1 MFGIIKV
8 MFLNKDITE
17 GVMRNQGIKQ
27 LLIVF
32 TLTLSC
38 LLFVFHHR
46 LSAAE
51 NTGKESNVF
60 TLGEIEVRDKTEINK
75 NTTVEKIS
83 SKEMEEFSRDR
94 LPDALNLIPGVTV
107 TGGGR
112 RNEKGIYVR
121 GFGPSRVPV
130 FLDGIPIYVP
140 YDRTFDYDR
149 FITFDLSEIVVSK
162 GFTSVLYGPN
172 TMGGAINMV
181 SKKPV
186 KPFEGNAGAG
196 FGSGNTY
203 YGYTNVGTNQKKWYL
218 QAGASYYNRDYY
230 PMSSRFSSTTR
241 QGGSERKKSYSEDE
255 KVNFKVGFTPFE
267 GHEYAFGYINQQGEK
282 GSPPDVRP
290 NGDNK
295 FWLWPKWDKETYYLT
310 TNTPLGD
317 KSYVKARLYYDK
329 FENRLDF
336 FTDSNYSI
344 PDRSFGERS
353 YYDDWTVGG
362 SIEGGTTFIP
372 RNNLKAAFHYKRDTH
387 KERNR
392 VGADGATEPWQRSDD
407 LIMSFGIEDTIDIT
421 KKFYA
426 IAGVSYD
433 RIEGLRAR
441 EWIQDKKGQP
451 CHWFNFL
458 TDTVTSWNPQLGL
471 FYLVSDTGKLHAS
484 VAKKTRAPSM
494 KEKFSGGFGTKL
506 ANPGLEPEESI
517 NYEIGYED
525 VFQKKLRVKT
535 TVFYNDITDAIISYK
550 FTAGPN
556 AGMTQN
562 QNLGRVKQY
571 GIEAEGIISIT
582 KDLEGGLNYTY
593 LDRNNATPSSR
604 GPSAFTKMTD
614 VPEHKFFSYA
624 KYMTPFLDGLSLFG
638 SLEYNTYRWS
648 SDNDKAGCF
657 ALVNLK
663 ASYNIKK
670 GLTVEA
676 GVNNLFDR
684 YYEYTVGYPE
694 PGRILFANM
703 RYSF

>member
-1 MFGIIKV
+1 MGFLIKDLTKGY
-8 MFLNKDITE
+8 MKNYC
-17 GVMRNQGIKQ
+17 IKQ
-27 LLIVF
+27 LLTMFV
-32 TLTLSC
+32 LTLSC
-38 LLFVFHHR
+38 LFFVFYPT

-51 NTGKESNVF
+51 DAEGKKKDSSNVF
-60 TLGEIEVRDKTEINK
+60 TLGEIEVRDKTEVNK
-75 NTTVEKIS
+75 NITVEKITS
-83 SKEMEEFSRDR
+83 EEMEEFSRDR
-94 LPDALNLIPGVTV
+94 LPDALDLIPGVTI

-181 SKKPV
+181 SKRPV
-186 KPFEGNAGAG
+186 KPFEGNAGIG
-196 FGSGNTY
+196 YGSGNTY
-203 YGYTNVGTNQKKWYL
+203 YGYTNIGTNQRKWYL

-230 PMSSRFSSTTR
+230 PMPGKFSSTIR
-241 QGGSERKKSYSEDE
+241 QGNDERRKSYSEDE
-255 KVNFKVGFTPFE
+255 KVNFKVGLTPAE
-267 GHEYAFGYINQQGEK
+267 GHEYAFGYINQHGKK

-295 FWLWPKWDKETYYLT
+295 FWEWPKWDKETYYLT
-310 TNTPLGD
+310 TNTPLGE

-329 FENRLDF
+329 FENWLDM

-362 SIEGGTTFIP
+362 SVEAGTTLIP
-372 RNNLKAAFHYKRDTH
+372 RNNIKAAFHYKRDTH

-392 VGADGATEPWQRSDD
+392 MGSTAKKNVYAPEPWQRSDD
-407 LIMSFGIEDTIDIT
+407 LIMSTGIEDTIDIT

-433 RIEGLRAR
+433 RVEGLRAR
-441 EWIQDKKGQP
+441 EWDPGKVPGG
-451 CHWFNFL
+451 WYNFE

-494 KEKFSGGFGTKL
+494 KDKFSGGFGTKL
-506 ANPGLEPEESI
+506 ANPGLKPEESI

-525 VFQKKLRVKT
+525 VFLKKVRIKT
-535 TVFYNDITDAIISYK
+535 ALFYNDITDAIQSYK
-550 FTAGPN
+550 FTSGPN

-562 QNLGRVKQY
+562 QNVGKVKQY

-582 KDLEGGLNYTY
+582 KDLEAGLNYTY
-593 LDRNNATPSSR
+593 LDRNNETPSSW
-604 GPSAFTKMTD
+604 GPSAKMTD

-624 KYMTPFLDGLSLFG
+624 KYMTPFLKGLTLLG
-638 SLEYNTYRWS
+638 SLEYNTYRWN
-648 SDNDKAGCF
+648 SDTDKVGCF
-657 ALVNLK
+657 ALVNMK
-663 ASYNIKK
+663 ASYKIKK
-670 GLTVEA
+670 ALTIEA
-676 GVNNLFDR
+676 GVNNLLDR

-694 PGRILFANM
+694 PGRMFFASM